1 MFVHIAVTAVIRPFF
16 GGRGFVVKKCNLKKQ
31 GLAAVDADMHAE
43 EAQLLQQLAAAVTA
57 TAGSSSHAGAGVR
70 ASNSAPPLMPPISP
84 SQSVDSQSVNSA
96 PGCAQLPRPRG
107 RPPPRPWRGPPPLC
121 LDTARPM
128 AAMPSCGRWSSQH
141 RLARLPSRRS
151 SGAVPTRRSHGRR
164 LPRRPGPRR
173 LRQWC
178 ARRRQGTGL
187 RGGRGGGGRWCGSR
201 PVLPRLRALVKP
213 SRNPPPP
220 PTR

>member
-1 MFVHIAVTAVIRPFF
+1 VRGPAAARPPPPRRARGGGAGMRHATQPHTACLQTLVTELPAKSKRLYRLYIHEYVSRYSRYMFVHIAVTAVIRPFF

-121 LDTARPM
+121 LDTA
-128 AAMPSCGRWSSQH
+128 
-141 RLARLPSRRS
+141 
-151 SGAVPTRRSHGRR
+151 
-164 LPRRPGPRR
+164 
-173 LRQWC
+173 
-178 ARRRQGTGL
+178 
-187 RGGRGGGGRWCGSR
+187 
-201 PVLPRLRALVKP
+201 
-213 SRNPPPP
+213 
-220 PTR
+220 